1 MVVRI
6 EPNGKSSPPDKLADA
21 EIHFTDGALAG
32 LRLIGFAVW
41 ERRSGRSVTFPS
53 RQYTVNGERRTF
65 ALLRPVEGEGG
76 GQDRI
81 RELILAAYADHEQQ
95 AAAPA

>member
-6 EPNGKSSPPDKLADA
+6 EPNGKSSPADKLADA

-53 RQYTVNGERRTF
+53 RHYTVNGERRSF
-65 ALLRPVEGEGG
+65 SLLRPVDGDNG

-95 AAAPA
+95 ADASA